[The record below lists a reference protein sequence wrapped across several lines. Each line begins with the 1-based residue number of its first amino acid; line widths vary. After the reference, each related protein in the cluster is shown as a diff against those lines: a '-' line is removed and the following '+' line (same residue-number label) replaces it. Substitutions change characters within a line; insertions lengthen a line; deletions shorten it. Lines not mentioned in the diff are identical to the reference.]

1 MGKIS
6 KLFMVLSVL
15 SFAVPA
21 FAQGEAAVGVNWVA
35 IAAGFSMAFA
45 SGICALAQGKAT
57 ASAAE
62 SLARNPA
69 ARPGILRVAAP
80 AVRQRPV
87 RLCNCSRIDQSGRAD
102 PAAANQQR
110 HHERGRPARARIREG
125 SSRCA
130 DTHRRHRQ
138 RAVRGAPA
146 AHRQVAA
153 VSRSRRAKLQVF
165 RVVTFVLFG
174 AFFAGPIWFMF
185 EFSTRGIGENSPR
198 TLDAWKAIGTYPDLV
213 AGIVASLELAVIT
226 SIGVLVV
233 LVPTMVWVRLR
244 LPRLR
249 RVIESIS
256 LLPLTIPAIVLV
268 VGFAPMYQWLGTNF
282 SDSILTLSLAY
293 AILVLP
299 YAYRALDAG
308 LAAIDVKTLSEAA
321 RSLGA
326 SWPVVMWRVIVPN
339 ISSALLNAG
348 LLSVALV
355 LGEFTIANNLLYP
368 NLQVEIVSVAR
379 TNAGTSIA
387 VAVASL
393 LFAFVL
399 LVALSFVGGQRGG
412 RRRTRERLVQTFGR
426 DFSGGTR

>member
-1 MGKIS
+1 
-6 KLFMVLSVL
+6 
-15 SFAVPA
+15 
-21 FAQGEAAVGVNWVA
+21 
-35 IAAGFSMAFA
+35 
-45 SGICALAQGKAT
+45 
-57 ASAAE
+57 
-62 SLARNPA
+62 
-69 ARPGILRVAAP
+69 
-80 AVRQRPV
+80 
-87 RLCNCSRIDQSGRAD
+87 
-102 PAAANQQR
+102 
-110 HHERGRPARARIREG
+110 
-125 SSRCA
+125 
-130 DTHRRHRQ
+130 
-138 RAVRGAPA
+138 
-146 AHRQVAA
+146 
-153 VSRSRRAKLQVF
+153 VSRSRRTKLQVF
-165 RVVTFVLFG
+165 RIVTFVLLG
-174 AFFAGPIWFMF
+174 AFFLGPIWAMF
-185 EFSTRGIGENSPR
+185 EFSTRGVGENSPR
-198 TLDAWKAIGTYPDLV
+198 TLDAWKSITTYPDLV

-226 SIGVLVV
+226 SIGILVV

-268 VGFAPMYQWLGTNF
+268 VGFSPMYQWMGINF

-299 YAYRALDAG
+299 YAYRSLDAG

-326 SWPVVMWRVIVPN
+326 SWFTVMWRVIVPN

-355 LGEFTIANNLLYP
+355 LGEYTIANNLLYP

-379 TNAGTSIA
+379 TNAGVSIA

-412 RRRTRERLVQTFGR
+412 RRRNRERLVQTFAR